1 MPEHAYPT
9 DLTDEQ
15 WAIME
20 PLLPV
25 PKTQGRT
32 GRPRKYSYRQIVNG
46 IFYVLRTGCT
56 WDMMPHDLPPWLTC
70 HHYFSKWRQD
80 DTWQNVHDTLRE
92 KVRVQSG
99 RQATPSA
106 AVIDSQTVKTTEKG
120 GQEASDLMPTSKPTK
135 ASRSKKEGLTNRAL
149 LAMMR
154 ASVSRD
160 VNDIFSSIPK
170 DYSWE

>member
-1 MPEHAYPT
+1 MLEHAYPT

-20 PLLPV
+20 PLLPA

-32 GRPRKYSYRQIVNG
+32 GRPRKYPYRQIVNG

-56 WDMMPHDLPPWLTC
+56 WDMMPHDLPPWLSC
-70 HHYFSKWRQD
+70 HHYFSRWRQD
-80 DTWQNVHDTLRE
+80 GTWQSVHDVLRE
-92 KVRVQSG
+92 KLRVQS
-99 RQATPSA
+99 RREATPSA

-120 GQEASDLMPTSKPTK
+120 GQEANKQKKT
-135 ASRSKKEGLTNRAL
+135 SRSKEPGLTNRAL

-160 VNDIFSSIPK
+160 VSDIFSSTPRG
-170 DYSWE
+170 YSWK